1 MTTRAQ
7 INELLQAD
15 PDRYGPVFAAVS
27 GVTDAVAPSAVM
39 NGVHPATVS
48 ALLPLMVQGSVLP
61 EDPATIALIE
71 ESEGSWQAYGY
82 ADAEDYAN
90 AQAESLAIIRTVV
103 PDEILDLLVGTAE
116 AFVAAV
122 KASDV
127 LPADHPEVQT
137 QPQVSA
143 EEMLASIFGGSGV
156 EVIDIED
163 GHPGTYL

>member
-15 PDRYGPVFAAVS
+15 PDRFGPVFAAVQ
-27 GVTDAVAPSAVM
+27 GVLDSVAPASVM
-39 NGVHPATVS
+39 NGVHPALVGGVI
-48 ALLPLMVQGSVLP
+48 PLMVQGSVLP

-90 AQAESLAIIRTVV
+90 AQAESLSIIRTIV
-103 PDEILDLLVGTAE
+103 PDDVLDLLVGTTE

-122 KASDV
+122 KAADV

-163 GHPGTYL
+163 AHPGTYL